1 MAEVGGPGTGGG
13 ADPHGLSGPGD
24 TAAGVVVGLEVS
36 QVVELPAPDDSGRQ
50 ETETEAAERARM
62 YAVLTVSVRKP
73 PVTGARADA
82 PPRAEILLVDHSSS
96 MVSPPSRLG
105 AARAAALAAL
115 DRIPDGTLFA
125 LVAGRDRAGMIYPGR
140 EDLSVAG
147 PATRR
152 EAAEALAA
160 RTPGGGTAMGSWL
173 ELAARLL
180 RDGVPAETR
189 ARYVCHAL
197 LLTDGRNEPG
207 YESRDELTAHVAAC
221 RGQFTCDVVGIG
233 DAWETAELRLITEG
247 LGGRARAVGDLARLP
262 GELARLTEEA
272 VARDVRGLRLRLAH
286 RKGVTVHSFEQV
298 HPTRMPLTP
307 TTVDRSAVESGAGGP
322 VEEYETSAWREETRD
337 YLLCVS
343 APYLPEQENRRL
355 LLTAVTVEA
364 ADSEPRGIQVP
375 EPAAV
380 FLSWSS
386 QADLYSRLHPRV
398 AHYRHEERLREVF
411 EDGCR
416 ALRAGATDEAEAY
429 FGEAWTLA
437 VRTRDTG
444 MQEHLLRLVR
454 VMDAT
459 KGEVELRPEIPRFD
473 IEAARVHLSETVLP
487 GRDSS

>member
-1 MAEVGGPGTGGG
+1 M
-13 ADPHGLSGPGD
+13 
-24 TAAGVVVGLEVS
+24 VGLEVS
-36 QVVELPAPDDSGRQ
+36 QVMELPAPTGSAAHP
-50 ETETEAAERARM
+50 ETGTEAAERARM
-62 YAVLTVSVRKP
+62 YAVLTVSVHKP
-73 PVTGARADA
+73 PTTGARAEA

-125 LVAGRDRAGMIYPGR
+125 LVAGRDRAGVIYPVR
-140 EDLSVAG
+140 EDLAVAG

-160 RTPGGGTAMGSWL
+160 RTPGGGTAMGTWL

-180 RDGVPAETR
+180 RDGVPAGER
-189 ARYVCHAL
+189 DRYVCHAL

-207 YESRDELTAHVAAC
+207 YESREELTARVEAC

-298 HPTRMPLTP
+298 HPTRMPLEP
-307 TTVDRSAVESGAGGP
+307 ATVDRSAVEAGAGGP
-322 VEEYETSAWREETRD
+322 VEEYATGAWREETRD
-337 YLLCVS
+337 YLLCLS
-343 APYLPEQENRRL
+343 APYLPDQEDRRL
-355 LLTAVTVEA
+355 LLTAVTVES
-364 ADSEPRGIQVP
+364 ADGEGAWPVRLP

-380 FLSWSS
+380 FLCWSS
-386 QADLYSRLHPRV
+386 HADLYSRLHPRV
-398 AHYRHEERLREVF
+398 AHYRHEERLRVVF

-416 ALRAGATDEAEAY
+416 ALRAGGTDAAERH

-437 VRTRDTG
+437 LRTRDTG

-454 VMDAT
+454 VLDAT
-459 KGEVELRPEIPRFD
+459 RGEVELRPEIPRFD

-487 GRDSS
+487 GRDGS